1 MISPR
6 LECLVISLNH
16 HPCMLIACQFQCIE
30 GNFAAMAMKN
40 VGTTLPALPSL
51 QIVWIHDER
60 LNKILNMNWH
70 LN

>member
-1 MISPR
+1 
-6 LECLVISLNH
+6 
-16 HPCMLIACQFQCIE
+16 MLIACQLQCIE

-40 VGTTLPALPSL
+40 VGSTLPALPSL